1 MGSTN
6 RIIGLD
12 ALRGVAALTV
22 ALTHF
27 TSTYYVIYKQQP
39 IAPIDLGAPAVAMWS
54 PLFLF
59 GITYCQMRS
68 GIRRR
73 HVLVILLCAACS
85 LITDWR
91 VGMVNCA
98 LAATVFCAT
107 RYDLPIFSNEVLVYL
122 GAISYSFYLIHC
134 NVGYCIIRAPSPS
147 RDRPA
152 LGLLRLS
159 LTATI
164 ALVSASLFPGRAAPR
179 IGTSEPISAACSD
192 KPAHGL
198 FRLPQ
203 RRIDACQES
212 RLTGPCS
219 APTAVS
225 IPSPGNGCWFR
236 RTGQRAL
243 GRARSRRSTRRN
255 PRHTIRHVIYVRG
268 MKGRAALATLITNPP
283 SSSTTTSLRSS
294 PMRPSS
300 GLKPE
305 GCSSPNRSR
314 AFAAWCVSRR
324 GTISRL
330 RTWTLRTCAP

>member
-12 ALRGVAALTV
+12 ALGGVGALTV

-59 GITYCQMRS
+59 GITFYQMRS

-107 RYDLPIFSNEVLVYL
+107 RHDLPIFSNKILVYL

-134 NVGYCIIRAPSPS
+134 NVGYCIIRALLQ
-147 RDRPA
+147 A
-152 LGLLRLS
+152 GIGQLGAAAIG

-164 ALVSASLFPGRAAPR
+164 ALVSALCFLVERPSNRYLRAHFSRMFRQTGSRIVQVAAAP
-179 IGTSEPISAACSD
+179 
-192 KPAHGL
+192 
-198 FRLPQ
+198 
-203 RRIDACQES
+203 
-212 RLTGPCS
+212 
-219 APTAVS
+219 
-225 IPSPGNGCWFR
+225 N
-236 RTGQRAL
+236 
-243 GRARSRRSTRRN
+243 
-255 PRHTIRHVIYVRG
+255 
-268 MKGRAALATLITNPP
+268 
-283 SSSTTTSLRSS
+283 
-294 PMRPSS
+294 
-300 GLKPE
+300 
-305 GCSSPNRSR
+305 
-314 AFAAWCVSRR
+314 
-324 GTISRL
+324 
-330 RTWTLRTCAP
+330 